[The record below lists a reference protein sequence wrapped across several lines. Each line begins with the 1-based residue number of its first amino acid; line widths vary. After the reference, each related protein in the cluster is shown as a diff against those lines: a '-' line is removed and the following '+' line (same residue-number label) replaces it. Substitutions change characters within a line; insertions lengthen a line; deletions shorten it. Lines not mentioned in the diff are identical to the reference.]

1 MSSKKTEYNE
11 WSLLL
16 IFILAALFLGL
27 FLAIFYHILRHIRQK
42 LEARRRYL
50 QEQRKTQSKLDKQV
64 AKKNFIDQIE
74 EIKDRRTRGKLGLEI
89 KRKAG
94 FSSDINDFQPNF
106 SSLMKNHVSAKRV
119 VLKSSNTQLECQE
132 FQRIFH
138 RELFDTKDTVTGA
151 KATSVESSS
160 QTSLPSA
167 AFHLVGVQQ

>member
-27 FLAIFYHILRHIRQK
+27 SLAIFYHILLHIRQK

-94 FSSDINDFQPNF
+94 FSSDITDFQPKAR
-106 SSLMKNHVSAKRV
+106 SWGLLLAAPSTRLAASLS
-119 VLKSSNTQLECQE
+119 
-132 FQRIFH
+132 
-138 RELFDTKDTVTGA
+138 
-151 KATSVESSS
+151 
-160 QTSLPSA
+160 PSR
-167 AFHLVGVQQ
+167 

>member
-27 FLAIFYHILRHIRQK
+27 SLAIFYHILLHIRQK

-74 EIKDRRTRGKLGLEI
+74 EIKDRQLLILLNEHPTIIIFLR
-89 KRKAG
+89 
-94 FSSDINDFQPNF
+94 F
-106 SSLMKNHVSAKRV
+106 SSL
-119 VLKSSNTQLECQE
+119 LLQTGNTIQ
-132 FQRIFH
+132 
-138 RELFDTKDTVTGA
+138 
-151 KATSVESSS
+151 
-160 QTSLPSA
+160 
-167 AFHLVGVQQ
+167 